1 MDDTTPAVHPQ
12 DGDVDGSYL
21 RRAQAL
27 LAARAELF
35 TALPLGSPR
44 FTGLVIARRDR
55 VTARDRSGARQLSL
69 PIPRDRGRRR
79 ARMLR

>member
-1 MDDTTPAVHPQ
+1 MDDDNPISAPPAGGVEE
-12 DGDVDGSYL
+12 SYL

-35 TALPLGSPR
+35 TTLPRDLPR

-55 VTARDRSGARQLSL
+55 VTMRDRSGARQLSL
-69 PIPRDRGRRR
+69 PLPRDRRRRR

>member
-1 MDDTTPAVHPQ
+1 MDDNTPIPLPPVA
-12 DGDVDGSYL
+12 GLDGSYL

-35 TALPLGSPR
+35 TMLPVGSPR

-55 VTARDRSGARQLSL
+55 VTARDRTRARQLSL
-69 PIPRDRGRRR
+69 PLPRDRGRRR

>member
-1 MDDTTPAVHPQ
+1 MDDDTPIPTPPAVSLEE
-12 DGDVDGSYL
+12 SYL

-44 FTGLVIARRDR
+44 FTGTVIARRDR
-55 VTARDRSGARQLSL
+55 VTARDRTRSRQLSL
-69 PIPRDRGRRR
+69 PLPRDRGSRR